1 MKKAKGEFIF
11 PLREHCEHMM
21 TAHITFLFVEI
32 FVYPVMPL
40 AILTEIFY
48 FWLCYF
54 CYMTLKFY
62 AFYAYI
68 LLLGLAPLYSIW
80 TMLTIGPI
88 KMLFYFIQL
97 FVYSY
102 FGGYVMFLRYRNYAQ
117 ELNEYE
123 QEKKNRRTRA
133 MFFRAYL
140 FVLNESR
147 WFGKV
152 ASDRRRLV
160 LERSAVRRRIMW
172 CMLRQTGQTPR

>member
-1 MKKAKGEFIF
+1 MKKAKGEFIY

-21 TAHITFLFVEI
+21 TAHITFLFVEL

-62 AFYAYI
+62 AFYGYI

-80 TMLTIGPI
+80 TLLTIGPI

-102 FGGYVMFLRYRNYAQ
+102 FGGYVMYLRYRNYAK

-123 QEKKNRRTRA
+123 LEKKNR
-133 MFFRAYL
+133 
-140 FVLNESR
+140 LNPINV
-147 WFGKV
+147 K
-152 ASDRRRLV
+152 DTL
-160 LERSAVRRRIMW
+160 
-172 CMLRQTGQTPR
+172 Q